1 LDRNNFASFIN
12 DGDIHLYKLK
22 KIIETKLLNILLNIL
37 KDFCIKM
44 GTNIDDEWS
53 KYLEAG
59 ELSDDYDD
67 SDDNYNENDT
77 EIGIADTS
85 VAPEPTEIYISTKS
99 KITTLNEKI
108 DINMFWDIPV
118 IQYYIPKEGVIKK
131 EIKLSSKTPEDLQN
145 IINKTNDIPN
155 STTYVLNSINNP
167 NGRIKFRDVRKIIVG
182 MSKKDIESVRPNENK
197 QRQAFQNCIVIIL
210 RLKIEN
216 EFKEFHVKIFKKRDG
231 NGSIE
236 IPGVKEDT
244 IYDIVLHKTIE
255 IIQPFIKNQVGFNE
269 NKNTVLINSNFNC
282 GYYINQEVLYTILRK
297 KYNIQV
303 IYDKCSYPGLQCK
316 FYYNPNLEVQ
326 TGIESNE
333 PNIIKIAFM
342 IFRTGSVLI
351 VGKFNEN
358 ILNEVYQFLVNIF
371 KTEYHNIAEGLI
383 NMRQHIADKEK
394 LKIKKQRK
402 IFITSDGL

>member
-1 LDRNNFASFIN
+1 MAN
-12 DGDIHLYKLK
+12 
-22 KIIETKLLNILLNIL
+22 
-37 KDFCIKM
+37 
-44 GTNIDDEWS
+44 NIDDEWS
-53 KYLEAG
+53 KYLADG
-59 ELSDDYDD
+59 DISDDDNDLEICEDGLDSVEYDGY
-67 SDDNYNENDT
+67 SKT
-77 EIGIADTS
+77 SICKTS
-85 VAPEPTEIYISTKS
+85 VAPEPTGIYISTKS

-118 IQYYIPKEGVIKK
+118 IPYYIPKEGVIKK

-145 IINKTNDIPN
+145 IIDKTNEIPN

-210 RLKIEN
+210 RLKIDN

-236 IPGVKEDT
+236 IPGVKEDD
-244 IYDIVLHKTIE
+244 IYDLVLHKTIE
-255 IIQPFIKNQVGFNE
+255 IIQPFIKNVVGFNE

-326 TGIESNE
+326 TGVESND
-333 PNIIKIAFM
+333 PDIIKIAFM

-351 VGKFNEN
+351 VGKFNED

-371 KTEYHNIAEGLI
+371 KIEFHNIAEGLI
-383 NMRQHIADKEK
+383 NMSQHIADKEK

-402 IFITSDGL
+402 IFVTLDSNSNSNTDICV